1 MGPVPV
7 QMWCHWSMGYVTTTN
22 ASAGAPAACAR
33 RTLRAPR
40 WTLLHTCRGKHVL
53 PCCIVAHCV
62 ASWCAELQHA
72 LRHDEPIPGDGTK
85 GVGRAQSRC
94 RCGGWCPVPG
104 ADGAAASPV
113 PVQMW
118 DSPIGRNSSEF
129 FAETNSNLSFESGLH
144 MALTGGSSPG
154 ADVGRGEP
162 KSRCRSGRGEPSL
175 CADAAAVRPVQEQIC
190 KPC

>member
-1 MGPVPV
+1 MQMWRVVPSPLYRWDSGEPSPGADVGRGEPKSLV
-7 QMWCHWSMGYVTTTN
+7 QMWRVVPS
-22 ASAGAPAACAR
+22 
-33 RTLRAPR
+33 
-40 WTLLHTCRGKHVL
+40 
-53 PCCIVAHCV
+53 
-62 ASWCAELQHA
+62 
-72 LRHDEPIPGDGTK
+72 
-85 GVGRAQSRC
+85 
-94 RCGGWCPVPG
+94 PG
-104 ADGAAASPV
+104 ADRAAASPV

-154 ADVGRGEP
+154 ADVGGGEP

-175 CADAAAVRPVQEQIC
+175 CADTAAVRPVPEQIC